1 MSARSSSDCGLA
13 KISKAMAVSSSK
25 EVGWSILFRSI
36 ILWIFDFVSSNVFRS
51 MLCPSRLMESV
62 GSSKNGLVN
71 LPTLYPELRKI
82 SASYAHTEP
91 FPFVP
96 ATWMIGIRSWGFAR
110 HSSSRP
116 IRSRPSLM
124 AIFRF
129 SEEHIPESDTHLI
142 TRFSHPYY
150 FLRLLACFPALLYW
164 LLVSIPSHSSSAQQI
179 RFLWSSQL
187 TLTIPLIA
195 VPVFVFLRL
204 RQVRKNF
211 SLRAL
216 CLETLL
222 DTWLVNFVAFN
233 LGSLAYLG
241 GWVPAITYLTCL
253 ICELLD
259 LSPEKLQAE
268 VLEASKPKS
277 KEHFARKKWV
287 IWPISESRK
296 RAQVGFMDMEII
308 LADLSLRFKDSEEE
322 EVGFVILE
330 MKNSNSLCATLKIWS
345 DDDSAASP
353 ILPEVDDFVLL
364 QYQAGREINR
374 LPARQLYN
382 DNGSDS
388 EEELPVQDSHSSVT
402 VIWSQQTILEAFK
415 LK

>member
-1 MSARSSSDCGLA
+1 M
-13 KISKAMAVSSSK
+13 
-25 EVGWSILFRSI
+25 
-36 ILWIFDFVSSNVFRS
+36 
-51 MLCPSRLMESV
+51 
-62 GSSKNGLVN
+62 GS
-71 LPTLYPELRKI
+71 
-82 SASYAHTEP
+82 
-91 FPFVP
+91 
-96 ATWMIGIRSWGFAR
+96 
-110 HSSSRP
+110 
-116 IRSRPSLM
+116 
-124 AIFRF
+124 
-129 SEEHIPESDTHLI
+129 IPESDTHLI

-195 VPVFVFLRL
+195 VPVFVFFRL

-211 SLRAL
+211 SLRSL

-241 GWVPAITYLTCL
+241 GWVPAMTYLTCL
-253 ICELLD
+253 ISFGVICPKPAYLGPSKLRVMSPETFTTEILNRNYSSIVGFSAGELVD

-268 VLEASKPKS
+268 VLEGSKPKS
-277 KEHFARKKWV
+277 KEHFSRKKWV

-322 EVGFVILE
+322 EIGFVILE

-388 EEELPVQDSHSSVT
+388 EEEVPVQDSHSSVT
-402 VIWSQQTILEAFK
+402 VVWSQQTILEAFK